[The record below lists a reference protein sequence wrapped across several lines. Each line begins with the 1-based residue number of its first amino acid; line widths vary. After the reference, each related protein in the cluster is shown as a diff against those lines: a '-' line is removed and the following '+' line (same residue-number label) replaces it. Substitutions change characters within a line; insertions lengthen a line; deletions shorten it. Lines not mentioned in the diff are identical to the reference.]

1 MSFSVSRKRSF
12 SVFCAWRDRALRAG
26 DLLVVRFLVGL
37 AMDPPLEANGK
48 AALSSILARSKL
60 GEAKGSDFAS
70 GLPWTIVSRALSTA
84 LGLVPVVWI
93 GDGLPPVP

>member
-1 MSFSVSRKRSF
+1 
-12 SVFCAWRDRALRAG
+12 
-26 DLLVVRFLVGL
+26 
-37 AMDPPLEANGK
+37 MDPPLEANGK

-93 GDGLPPVP
+93 GDGLPLVPRLFGVVRDRRDRSHPGKPAGSAGDPLILLIFC